1 MVIYFLDKNVEGGDQ
16 APVGNDVIELL
27 SKIGKKYII
36 KIYFA
41 VFLIFFW
48 GGGGWIGGCN
58 FRVTMAMKR
67 YMF

>member
-41 VFLIFFW
+41 VFLFF
-48 GGGGWIGGCN
+48 GGGWGGCN
-58 FRVTMAMKR
+58 FRVTKAMKC
-67 YMF
+67 YML

>member
-27 SKIGKKYII
+27 SKIGKKYIL

-41 VFLIFFW
+41 VFLFF
-48 GGGGWIGGCN
+48 GGGGVDGW
-58 FRVTMAMKR
+58 V
-67 YMF
+67 

>member
-41 VFLIFFW
+41 VFLFL
-48 GGGGWIGGCN
+48 GGGWVGVI
-58 FRVTMAMKR
+58 FELRR
-67 YMF
+67 Q

>member
-41 VFLIFFW
+41 VFLF
-48 GGGGWIGGCN
+48 GGWGVDGWVGVL
-58 FRVTMAMKR
+58 FELRR
-67 YMF
+67 Q

>member
-41 VFLIFFW
+41 VFLFFW
-48 GGGGWIGGCN
+48 GGWVGVI
-58 FRVTMAMKR
+58 FELRR
-67 YMF
+67 Q

>member
-41 VFLIFFW
+41 VFLFFW
-48 GGGGWIGGCN
+48 RGVGGCN
-58 FRVTMAMKR
+58 FRVTKAMKR
-67 YMF
+67 YML

>member
-27 SKIGKKYII
+27 SKIGKKCII

-41 VFLIFFW
+41 VFLFW
-48 GGGGWIGGCN
+48 GAGWVGVI
-58 FRVTMAMKR
+58 FELRR
-67 YMF
+67 Q

>member
-41 VFLIFFW
+41 VFLFFW
-48 GGGGWIGGCN
+48 GGWVVGGCN
-58 FRVTMAMKR
+58 FRVTKAMKC
-67 YMF
+67 YML

>member
-41 VFLIFFW
+41 VFLFFW
-48 GGGGWIGGCN
+48 VGGCN
-58 FRVTMAMKR
+58 FRVTKAMKR
-67 YMF
+67 YML

>member
-41 VFLIFFW
+41 VFLFL
-48 GGGGWIGGCN
+48 GGW
-58 FRVTMAMKR
+58 V
-67 YMF
+67 

>member
-41 VFLIFFW
+41 VFLFFW
-48 GGGGWIGGCN
+48 GGGSGWVGGCN
-58 FRVTMAMKR
+58 FRVTKAMKR
-67 YMF
+67 YML

>member
-41 VFLIFFW
+41 VFLFL
-48 GGGGWIGGCN
+48 GVGGGCN
-58 FRVTMAMKR
+58 FRVTKAMKR
-67 YMF
+67 YML

>member
-16 APVGNDVIELL
+16 APVGNDVIKLL

-41 VFLIFFW
+41 VFLIFFL
-48 GGGGWIGGCN
+48 GGVDWW
-58 FRVTMAMKR
+58 V
-67 YMF
+67 